1 MAKLFNNIR
10 KKLINDK
17 PSATRTANYLKYAIG
32 EIVLVVIG
40 ILIALQINNWNE
52 SRKFENKK
60 QELIINLISDFE
72 SNIKQLQPAIKQSD
86 TLKYKMKT
94 FLDNAYLPNQLISID
109 SLKILAD
116 GFFRPVKFFPSMVSY
131 DEAKANGNLT
141 LLKNKEL
148 FKGFNI
154 FQKASLDFQ
163 DFQNDKRES
172 YFKGPIWELKKTAG
186 SGVVF
191 LGHKRNYVKNNDDES
206 YMKLINLPLATAVF
220 ENEFVLNQN
229 ANNQLKYL
237 EFASKKIVEILIEMK
252 K

>member
-1 MAKLFNNIR
+1 MENKTG
-10 KKLINDK
+10 K
-17 PSATRTANYLKYAIG
+17 YLKYAIG

-52 SRKFENKK
+52 SRKLENKK

-72 SNIKQLQPAIKQSD
+72 SNIKQLQPAIKESD

-94 FLDNAYLPNQLISID
+94 FLNNAYLPNQVISID

-116 GFFRPVKFFPSMVSY
+116 GFFRPTLFFPSMVSY

-148 FKGFNI
+148 FMSLNV
-154 FQKASLDFQ
+154 FQRMLLDFQ
-163 DFQNDKRES
+163 NLQNDKRES
-172 YFKGPIWELKKTAG
+172 YFKGPIWELKKIAG
-186 SGVVF
+186 SGDVF
-191 LGHKRNYVKNNDDES
+191 LGYKRNYIKNNDDES

-220 ENEFVLNQN
+220 ENEFTLNNN
-229 ANNQLKYL
+229 ANGQLKYL